1 MSPTTAAMLVS
12 SMPWLLRSAL
22 ASVLLLGIAACSD
35 DSAPETQPEPDPPA
49 ATCAVAVPE
58 ALRNCVASYST
69 ALASC
74 VATSSEPCAE
84 TTAALDALDASVAG
98 HCADGELGSL
108 GVQALVGRVRN
119 ACESEASSLG
129 WRAYGGPQAAVWAEA
144 GDAERACLGAAH
156 QASAQLVE
164 SSLRTI
170 DECLAGTS
178 CDAAAVAAERA
189 TLASS
194 AQASIESACGD
205 LEELVA
211 VDAPTFV
218 ARAAQQVDCLAATA
232 HWDTGSLALRCGP
245 KNADFD
251 AVPGVW
257 TQVVVDG
264 DKWGTRCA
272 DGSPYAFYVRLATN
286 GERLDRVVVGLQGG
300 GVCLFEED
308 CAARLQSNPG
318 LFTAMDDVPVNQ
330 GIMSDDP
337 NENPFANWTRVYL
350 PYCNQDVFAGGGVDE
365 DLGNGLVLPR
375 YGSVNMRAAVQM
387 VRDVL
392 WKKLDEA
399 GGAGFRPDQLIAL
412 FGGWSAGGYGT
423 LYNYHWFLDDLQWP
437 RTSAFPDAGLGLDNG
452 MALGVSGLGLVK
464 IPAWGMRPNLP
475 PYCFAGGCAEGEVI
489 YQAISPRLK
498 RVPEQQILAVT
509 NPLDVTQQN
518 DAFFEDTP
526 SFINELR
533 RSFCATRDLPGINY
547 YFTNVSSESVHV
559 VTLRSELWT
568 AAVDGEVMRDW
579 FFRAVT
585 NADTVDDRVQE
596 ADFATVIPGVLPYPC
611 QVPP

>member
-1 MSPTTAAMLVS
+1 MAS
-12 SMPWLLRSAL
+12 LLRPAFAL
-22 ASVLLLGIAACSD
+22 ALLLGIPACSD
-35 DSAPETQPEPDPPA
+35 DSAPETEPEPQPQPPA

-58 ALRNCVASYST
+58 ALRTCVASYSVGV
-69 ALASC
+69 ASC
-74 VATSSEPCAE
+74 VAASGQPCAE
-84 TTAALDALDASVAG
+84 TTAALDALDASVRG

-108 GVQALVGRVRN
+108 SVGALVGRVRN

-144 GDAERACLGAAH
+144 DDAERACLGAAH
-156 QASAQLVE
+156 QAGAQLVE
-164 SSLRTI
+164 ASLSTI
-170 DECLAGTS
+170 DECLAGAS
-178 CDAAAVAAERA
+178 CDAAAVAGERA

-194 AQASIESACGD
+194 AQANIEAACSD
-205 LEELVA
+205 LGELVA

-218 ARAAQQVDCLAATA
+218 ARAAQQVDCLAATG

-300 GVCLFEED
+300 GVCLFQED
-308 CAARLQSNPG
+308 CAARLEADPG
-318 LFTAMDDVPVNQ
+318 LFTAMDDMPLDQ
-330 GIMSDDP
+330 GIMSSNPD
-337 NENPFANWTRVYL
+337 ENPFANWTRVYL

-365 DLGNGLVLPR
+365 DLGDLVLPR

-399 GGAGFRPDQLIAL
+399 GGEGFRPDQLIAL

-423 LYNYHWFLDDLQWP
+423 LYNYHWFLDDALQLPLVP
-437 RTSAFPDAGLGLDNG
+437 RRSAVAAHQRVSRRRARARQWDGARRLGSRHRQD
-452 MALGVSGLGLVK
+452 
-464 IPAWGMRPNLP
+464 
-475 PYCFAGGCAEGEVI
+475 
-489 YQAISPRLK
+489 PRLGHAAE
-498 RVPEQQILAVT
+498 PPAV
-509 NPLDVTQQN
+509 L
-518 DAFFEDTP
+518 
-526 SFINELR
+526 LR
-533 RSFCATRDLPGINY
+533 G
-547 YFTNVSSESVHV
+547 
-559 VTLRSELWT
+559 
-568 AAVDGEVMRDW
+568 
-579 FFRAVT
+579 
-585 NADTVDDRVQE
+585 
-596 ADFATVIPGVLPYPC
+596 
-611 QVPP
+611 